1 LREEAKELTS
11 SETLLKRSD
20 LISRSGPQTRA
31 CSRQEVI
38 LKRSA
43 PQAQREETMREI
55 NVKSITE
62 KVRELCMEANTDLG
76 GDVLQAFDRAMEKEE
91 SPLGLEILKE
101 LKENARIAKEERVAM
116 CQDTGFAVIFMELGQ
131 DVHLVGGDLK
141 EAIFEG
147 VRRGYRDGYLRK
159 SICHPFTRANTGD
172 NTPAIIHT
180 EIVPGD
186 KVKVI
191 VAPKGGGSENMSRV
205 VMLTPSDGVEGIKR
219 FVVQRVKESGSN
231 PCPPT
236 IVGVGIG
243 GTFEQAAL
251 LAKKSLLR
259 SLGSKN
265 PDPELE
271 KLESEILTEIN
282 KLGIGPQGLG
292 GRTTSLAVHILMMPC
307 HIASFPLAVNIQ
319 CHAQRHKEAII

>member
-1 LREEAKELTS
+1 
-11 SETLLKRSD
+11 
-20 LISRSGPQTRA
+20 
-31 CSRQEVI
+31 
-38 LKRSA
+38 
-43 PQAQREETMREI
+43 MREV
-55 NVKSITE
+55 NVKMITE
-62 KVRELCMEANTDLG
+62 KVRALCIEANTDLG
-76 GDVLQAFDRAMEKEE
+76 EDVLQAFDQAIEKEE
-91 SPLGLEILKE
+91 SPLGIEILKE
-101 LKENARIAKEERVAM
+101 LKENARIAKEERVAI
-116 CQDTGFAVIFMELGQ
+116 CQDTGFAVIFLELGQ
-131 DVHLVGGDLK
+131 EVHLVGGGLK

-147 VRRGYRDGYLRK
+147 VRQGYRDGFLRK

-180 EIVPGD
+180 EIVAGE
-186 KVKVI
+186 KVKI
-191 VAPKGGGSENMSRV
+191 TVAPKGGGSENMSRV

-259 SLGSKN
+259 PLGSKN
-265 PDPELE
+265 LDPELD
-271 KLESEILTEIN
+271 KLESEILYEIN
-282 KLGIGPQGLG
+282 RLGIGPQGLG
-292 GRTTSLAVHILMMPC
+292 GRTTSLAVHLLMMPC

-319 CHAQRHKEAII
+319 CHAQRHKEAVI

>member
-1 LREEAKELTS
+1 
-11 SETLLKRSD
+11 
-20 LISRSGPQTRA
+20 
-31 CSRQEVI
+31 
-38 LKRSA
+38 
-43 PQAQREETMREI
+43 MREVD
-55 NVKSITE
+55 VKVITE
-62 KVRELCMEANTDLG
+62 KVRELCMEANTALG

-91 SPLGLEILKE
+91 SPLGMEILKE
-101 LKENARIAKEERVAM
+101 LKENARIAQEEKVAM

-131 DVHLVGGDLK
+131 DVHLMGGDLK

-186 KVKVI
+186 KVKLI

-219 FVVQRVKESGSN
+219 SVVQRVKESGSN

-251 LAKKSLLR
+251 LAKRSLLR

-319 CHAQRHKEAII
+319 CHAQRHKEVII

>member
-1 LREEAKELTS
+1 
-11 SETLLKRSD
+11 
-20 LISRSGPQTRA
+20 
-31 CSRQEVI
+31 
-38 LKRSA
+38 
-43 PQAQREETMREI
+43 MREI
-55 NVKSITE
+55 DVKLITE
-62 KVRELCMEANTDLG
+62 KVRNLCMEANTDLG
-76 GDVLQAFDRAMEKEE
+76 DDMFQAFDRAMEKEE
-91 SPLGLEILKE
+91 SSMGLEILKE
-101 LKENARIAKEERVAM
+101 LKENARIAKEEKVPI
-116 CQDTGFAVIFMELGQ
+116 CQDTGFAVVFVELGQ
-131 DVHLVGGDLK
+131 DVHLIGGDLV
-141 EAIFEG
+141 EAIHEG
-147 VRRGYRDGYLRK
+147 VRQGYRDGYLRK

-180 EIVPGD
+180 EVVPGE
-186 KVKVI
+186 KVKII

-205 VMLTPSDGVEGIKR
+205 VMLTPSDGIEGIKR

-236 IVGVGIG
+236 IVGIGIG

-259 SLGSKN
+259 PLGSKN
-265 PDPELE
+265 PDLELE

-319 CHAQRHKEAII
+319 CHAQRHKEALI